1 MASILSR
8 ARRNPAHPIDGGS
21 GAPMP
26 SARRGIVIGV
36 TGPTGAPGR
45 TFLSINLAAAL
56 VTQGQRVVLVDAD
69 PHLGAV
75 AVLLDLAEDRSLIY
89 LAHEAA
95 LQAVDDGLVLRHMQ
109 TVFGLDVLTGRSVAG
124 LGEVVAGPFLAEVVS
139 ILRRRY
145 DVVVVDVGALDC
157 EAAQTAALMSQLVV
171 WVVVPTKL
179 GIDLLD
185 RTLAG
190 PLAAQVRTRASLTI
204 LNRLGPPGLREVE
217 HSLRARYGL
226 AVAAAVPDQRRASI
240 EAEDRGR
247 PAVMGG
253 GLAKPIL
260 RCAREIIAALPGS
273 RLDPQ
278 EAAATDAKLGGDY
291 IGDTCS

>member
-1 MASILSR
+1 
-8 ARRNPAHPIDGGS
+8 
-21 GAPMP
+21 MP

-109 TVFGLDVLTGRSVAG
+109 TVLGLDVLTGRSVAG
-124 LGEVVAGPFLAEVVS
+124 LGEIVAGPFLAEVVS

-157 EAAQTAALMSQLVV
+157 EAAQTAALLSQLVV

-190 PLAAQVRTRASLTI
+190 PLAAQVRTRASITI

-217 HSLRARYGL
+217 HALRARYGL

-278 EAAATDAKLGGDY
+278 EAAATDAKLGGEY

>member
-1 MASILSR
+1 
-8 ARRNPAHPIDGGS
+8 
-21 GAPMP
+21 MP
-26 SARRGIVIGV
+26 SARRGVVIGV

-56 VTQGQRVVLVDAD
+56 VMQGLRVVLVDAD
-69 PHLGAV
+69 AHLGAV

-95 LQAVDDGLVLRHMQ
+95 LKAVDDDLVVRHMQ
-109 TVFGLDVLTGRSVAG
+109 TVFGIDVLTGRSVAG
-124 LGEVVAGPFLAEVVS
+124 LGEILPGPFLDEVIV

-145 DVVVVDVGALDC
+145 DVIVVDVGALDC
-157 EAAQTAALMSQLVV
+157 QAAQTAALLSQLVV

-190 PLAAQVRTRASLTI
+190 PLAAQVRARASLTI

-217 HSLRARYGL
+217 HTLRARYGL
-226 AVAAAVPDQRRASI
+226 AVAAAVPDQRRACI
-240 EAEDRGR
+240 EAEDRAR
-247 PAVMGG
+247 PAVMSGR
-253 GLAKPIL
+253 LAKPIL
-260 RCAREIIAALPGS
+260 RCAREISAALPGS
-273 RLDPQ
+273 RLDTQ
-278 EAAATDAKLGGDY
+278 GDVDTDAKLGGEY
-291 IGDTCS
+291 VGNRSL

>member
-1 MASILSR
+1 
-8 ARRNPAHPIDGGS
+8 
-21 GAPMP
+21 MP

-75 AVLLDLAEDRSLIY
+75 AVLLDLAEDRSLVY

-124 LGEVVAGPFLAEVVS
+124 LGEIVAGPFLAEVVS

>member
-1 MASILSR
+1 
-8 ARRNPAHPIDGGS
+8 
-21 GAPMP
+21 MP

-45 TFLSINLAAAL
+45 TFLSINLAVAL
-56 VTQGQRVVLVDAD
+56 VMQGLRVVLVDAD

-95 LQAVDDGLVLRHMQ
+95 LKAVDDGLVMRHTQ
-109 TVFGLDVLTGRSVAG
+109 TVFGLDVLTGRSVVG
-124 LGEVVAGPFLAEVVS
+124 LGEIVPGPFLDEVIG

-145 DVVVVDVGALDC
+145 DLVVVDVGALDC
-157 EAAQTAALMSQLVV
+157 EAAQTAALLSQLVV

-190 PLAAQVRTRASLTI
+190 PLAAQVRTRASLAI
-204 LNRLGPPGLREVE
+204 LNRLAPPGLREVE
-217 HSLRARYGL
+217 QALRARYGL
-226 AVAAAVPDQRRASI
+226 AVAAAVPDQRRPCI

-247 PAVMGG
+247 PAVISGS
-253 GLAKPIL
+253 LAKPIL
-260 RCAREIIAALPGS
+260 RCARQITAALPGS
-273 RLDPQ
+273 SLDTRGTA
-278 EAAATDAKLGGDY
+278 ETDARLGGEY
-291 IGDTCS
+291 VGQTFP